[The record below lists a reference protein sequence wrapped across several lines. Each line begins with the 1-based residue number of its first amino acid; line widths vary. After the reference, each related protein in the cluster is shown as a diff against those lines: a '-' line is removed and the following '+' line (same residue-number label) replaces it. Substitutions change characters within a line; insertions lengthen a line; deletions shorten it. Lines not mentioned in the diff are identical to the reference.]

1 MYENYFSVVMYP
13 EAMIHDEVVSNF
25 ASHTGPQCGFQV
37 EDNNGSRSGSR
48 CVPALRDQQAGR
60 QQRDGEIFLKAVS
73 KKDKNKEREK
83 RVVKFI
89 LVLST

>member
-37 EDNNGSRSGSR
+37 EDNNGGCTSPGGL
-48 CVPALRDQQAGR
+48 PAMRNQQAG
-60 QQRDGEIFLKAVS
+60 
-73 KKDKNKEREK
+73 
-83 RVVKFI
+83 
-89 LVLST
+89 

>member
-1 MYENYFSVVMYP
+1 MYP
-13 EAMIHDEVVSNF
+13 DMRHFKIKVVSLPPPP
-25 ASHTGPQCGFQV
+25 GPQCGFQV
-37 EDNNGSRSGSR
+37 EDNDGGRSGSR

-73 KKDKNKEREK
+73 KKDKKKEREK

-89 LVLST
+89 

>member
-1 MYENYFSVVMYP
+1 MYP
-13 EAMIHDEVVSNF
+13 DMRHFKIEVVSLPPPP
-25 ASHTGPQCGFQV
+25 GPQCGFQV
-37 EDNNGSRSGSR
+37 EDNDGSRSRSR
-48 CVPALRDQQAGR
+48 CLSALRDQQAGR

-89 LVLST
+89 